1 MYTQVTGF
9 PGKVQGH
16 GVFFLLEEGPGARI
30 KAVSSNAVMLFRGTP
45 EGLLGK
51 AFTTLFSKPDALQ
64 GALAPGA
71 NISHLTPLTLEVA
84 LPANR
89 KHLCSSDCSARH
101 AVQMVCWR
109 TSRRS
114 TQSSANPAPF
124 RLRSRPRP
132 LSNPATTRQ
141 SSPSMCGL
149 NPISSTAPTLL
160 NATILVL
167 CAPAVARRSRSTEWS
182 DTSQVSWEVFKIFG
196 YDRVLVFKFLE
207 DRTCHVI
214 AERRCKAV
222 KDAWLNLHW
231 PATDVATS
239 ARVRHQ
245 KKMSSV
251 VVDAMVPPKPPA
263 EMRTRMY
270 TRPLC

>member
-84 LPANR
+84 LQPIGSICAAVTVQLARGPNGLLADVEEIDPVVSESGTFQAAQQAAAALESCNNEAELAQHVWPQPHLFHCPDLAQCYHPCTLCTCCRETQSINGVVGHIAGFVGGVQDLRVRPGVGLQVSRGPNVSRNR
-89 KHLCSSDCSARH
+89 RAPLQSGEGRLAELALARDGRRDQR
-101 AVQMVCWR
+101 ACASPEKDVVC
-109 TSRRS
+109 SRRRNG
-114 TQSSANPAPF
+114 A
-124 RLRSRPRP
+124 
-132 LSNPATTRQ
+132 
-141 SSPSMCGL
+141 
-149 NPISSTAPTLL
+149 
-160 NATILVL
+160 
-167 CAPAVARRSRSTEWS
+167 
-182 DTSQVSWEVFKIFG
+182 
-196 YDRVLVFKFLE
+196 
-207 DRTCHVI
+207 
-214 AERRCKAV
+214 
-222 KDAWLNLHW
+222 
-231 PATDVATS
+231 
-239 ARVRHQ
+239 
-245 KKMSSV
+245 
-251 VVDAMVPPKPPA
+251 PKPPA